1 MHEAP
6 PSFIQECAREIA
18 GSHGKELAEVTIVVP
33 GKRAGLFL
41 RKALREN
48 LDGPFFA
55 PRILTLPSFFEWC
68 TGHVTATRTLL
79 LFRLYEAYSRL
90 NTDREGFAQ
99 FLKWGA
105 MCLDDFSDLD
115 HALVNPADFFRELK
129 DIRDIENWSFSAEPL
144 SESQEQY
151 RKFWLTLGPLYREFI
166 TADGPPGYAGL
177 VRGIAEKR
185 IEKRP
190 DRKESH
196 SWLLGLSSLTRAETM
211 ATDMLTSEAGATYR
225 WDVDAWYV
233 GEKGHSAGTFFTTRL
248 MRDTL
253 SPPSHFQE
261 TERSIHVHQCT
272 TATGEMWALQER
284 LAEMTADQ
292 LRKAVVVVMDEQTVH
307 PFLQGLPELPV
318 KINVAMGLALRHE
331 PLFRLMRDLLHL
343 HAQYTGHEKRGIY
356 HAHFTR
362 VASNPLFPLLTG
374 ISGSRIQQWIRK
386 GSLIRITGA
395 HFAEL
400 VQRYPGSEAFITQW
414 LAAPLN
420 PADWLKQARSFV
432 LSLYE
437 EQHDAMLHE
446 TALRMHQLL
455 HQITGYAD
463 TYEWLSSYEDL
474 EAVFRSLVARETVAY
489 SGEPLEG
496 LQVLSMVETRAID
509 FEYVMIVGA
518 NEDLL
523 PGGGLYQSL
532 VPFDLR
538 RYHGMTLP
546 SDREATY
553 AYTFYRLIQRSMR
566 ADLYY
571 AGIVADFRGSEQS
584 RYITQL
590 ELELPMRDTRSALFK
605 HRVVS
610 PPGKLPD
617 QSEAFMRS
625 GFSDE
630 RIKAWMERGISPSSI
645 GSFLRCPKDFYYK
658 YVLGVGETE
667 ELEEQISVSV
677 FGTVVHK
684 VMEHFLRAFEGSYPE
699 ADDWNEL
706 RASLHERILEAA
718 REAAP
723 GQRLDTGF
731 NLIQLEVMEDML
743 KRLIRFEE
751 EAHDTLGKTGK
762 THIIRK
768 AEEDLSAELPDHI
781 HGFGHPVRLRGKADR
796 VDEIGNG
803 VLIIDYK
810 SGKIKADE
818 VSPGKSTEDW
828 FSGKKNKLIQV
839 LSYAYMY
846 CSNGHDPKRV
856 NAGLLSLVDLDAGLH
871 SLEGLKEEFPQWKEI
886 FERELCAFLGRVR
899 NLEQFEHNPDSNHC
913 ELCNPA

>member
-6 PSFIQECAREIA
+6 PSFIQECATEIT
-18 GSHGKELAEVTIVVP
+18 GRHGKELSGVTIVVP

-48 LDGPFFA
+48 LNGSFFA
-55 PRILTLPSFFEWC
+55 PRILTLPSYFEWC
-68 TGHVTATRTLL
+68 TGQVTASRTLL

-90 NTDREGFAQ
+90 NSDRESFAQ

-105 MCLDDFSDLD
+105 MCLDDFSDVD

-151 RKFWLTLGPLYREFI
+151 RKFWLTLGPLYKEFN
-166 TADGPPGYAGL
+166 TAEGPPGYAKL

-190 DRKESH
+190 ERSESH
-196 SWLLGLSSLTRAETM
+196 TWLIGLSSLTRAETK
-211 ATDMLTSEAGATYR
+211 AIDILTSESGATYK
-225 WDVDAWYV
+225 WDIDAWYV
-233 GEKGHSAGTFFTTRL
+233 GEKDHSAGAFFNTRAK
-248 MRDTL
+248 RDKL

-261 TERSIHVHQCT
+261 TERGIHVHQCT

-284 LAEMTADQ
+284 LGEMTADQ
-292 LRKAVVVVMDEQTVH
+292 LSKAVVVVMDEQTVH

-343 HAQYTGHEKRGIY
+343 HAQYTGHEKRGVY
-356 HAHFTR
+356 HAHVTR
-362 VASNPLFPLLTG
+362 IASNPLFPLLTG
-374 ISGSRIQQWIRK
+374 ISGSGVQQWIRK
-386 GSLIRITGA
+386 GSLIRITKEQ
-395 HFAEL
+395 FAEL
-400 VQRYPGSEAFITQW
+400 VQRYPRSQSFITQW
-414 LAAPLN
+414 FSSPLN
-420 PADWLKQARSFV
+420 PPDWLSQARSFV

-437 EQHDAMLHE
+437 EQQDAMLRE

-455 HQITGYAD
+455 LQITGYAD
-463 TYEWLSSYEDL
+463 TYDWLSGYEDL

-538 RYHGMTLP
+538 RFHGMTLP

-553 AYTFYRLIQRSMR
+553 AYTFYRLIQRSR
-566 ADLYY
+566 RVDCYY

-590 ELELPMRDTRSALFK
+590 ELELPMRATRSTLFK

-610 PPGKLPD
+610 PSVKLPD
-617 QSEAFMRS
+617 QSEAFIRS
-625 GFSDE
+625 AFSDD

-667 ELEEQISVSV
+667 ELEEQISVSA

-684 VMEHFLRAFEGSYPE
+684 VMENFLRSFEGRFPE
-699 ADDWNEL
+699 TNDWNEL
-706 RASLHERILEAA
+706 RASLHERIIEAA

-731 NLIQLEVMEDML
+731 NLIQLEVMEDMI

-751 EAHDTLGKTGK
+751 ESHDVLCRAGKA
-762 THIIRK
+762 HIIRK
-768 AEEDLSAELPDHI
+768 AEEDLSAELPEFM

-796 VDEIGNG
+796 VDEIGG
-803 VLIIDYK
+803 DVLIIDYK
-810 SGKIKADE
+810 SGRVSAEE
-818 VSPGKSTEDW
+818 VRPGKSTDDW

-856 NAGLLSLVDLDAGLH
+856 NAGLLSLVDLDSGIH
-871 SLEGLKEEFPQWKEI
+871 SLEGLKEEFPQWKKI
-886 FERELCAFLGRVR
+886 FERELCAFLNRVR
-899 NLEQFEHNPDSNHC
+899 SLEQFEHNPDSNHC